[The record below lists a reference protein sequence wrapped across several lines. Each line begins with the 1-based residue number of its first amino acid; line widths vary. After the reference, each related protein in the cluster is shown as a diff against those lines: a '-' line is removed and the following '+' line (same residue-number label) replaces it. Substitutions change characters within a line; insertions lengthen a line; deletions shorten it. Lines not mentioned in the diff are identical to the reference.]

1 MMDIGR
7 VCVKFAGRDA
17 DRKCVIIKILDEH
30 FVLIDGQTR
39 RKRCNIVHLEPLDQK
54 LEIAEDASHDA
65 VVSAFKAVGIEIAVK
80 KPRQKKEKPKA
91 TRKAPKPKIEKAE
104 KPKEENQKPTKKE
117 AKPKK
122 EKKPAVK
129 KAQKQEEAAKA

>member
-54 LEIAEDASHDA
+54 LDVAEDASHEA
-65 VVSAFKAVGIEIAVK
+65 VVSAFKAVGVEIEAK

-91 TRKAPKPKIEKAE
+91 ARKAPKPKQEKA
-104 KPKEENQKPTKKE
+104 PKEEKQKPAKKE
-117 AKPKK
+117 PKSKK
-122 EKKPAVK
+122 EKKAPK
-129 KAQKQEEAAKA
+129 KDEAPTS